1 MSVRSPTGRNS
12 PWMLAVILAV
22 APAGTSARAARTS
35 YSTADMAA
43 EAYVQ
48 GRLAV
53 ASGDYAA
60 AAERFGTALKADDD
74 AIARRRA
81 FDVAM
86 LAGDLKSASRL
97 AAQIDLG
104 ARSEQATAV
113 GDSILA
119 LARAAAAA
127 AAKDWRAFDAART
140 AFDAPGRGGESGQVL
155 GVLLNAWGKA
165 ARGDIDG
172 ALALADPDHG
182 TGIAASYL
190 REHRAHI
197 LSYGRRWQ
205 QAADAYQTL
214 VTAEGAGVARL
225 RLAAAGTA
233 LEAAPG
239 DPKAL
244 EKAILLVGEGPERD
258 PQLVEARRRLA
269 ADPRISG
276 RKLADLVDSPQE
288 GLALMFVRL
297 AADLGRERA
306 TGAAV
311 NFARLATLA
320 DPSLPDGWLL
330 TSDLLARASREGL
343 ALDALKSLPKGQPW
357 AELADARRVSIL
369 MAEGRLDEARAVL
382 APLLQRPDATVEDW
396 GRLAD
401 LERRSERYPDA
412 IAAYGRALALMP
424 SGQEALQ
431 AQLLFLR
438 GSARESAKDWAGA
451 EADLRR
457 AVELAPQNPLIL
469 NYLGYSLLD
478 RGKSMP
484 EARDLIARAYRIS
497 PENGA
502 IVDSM
507 GWAEHLLGNHEEAVG
522 LLEQARSAEPGDP
535 TVADHLGDA
544 LWKAGRRIE
553 ARHAWSAAA
562 ALSPEPVLAARIRR
576 KLDYGLDVAL
586 AVQ

>member
-1 MSVRSPTGRNS
+1 M
-12 PWMLAVILAV
+12 
-22 APAGTSARAARTS
+22 
-35 YSTADMAA
+35 
-43 EAYVQ
+43 
-48 GRLAV
+48 
-53 ASGDYAA
+53 
-60 AAERFGTALKADDD
+60 
-74 AIARRRA
+74 
-81 FDVAM
+81 
-86 LAGDLKSASRL
+86 
-97 AAQIDLG
+97 
-104 ARSEQATAV
+104 
-113 GDSILA
+113 
-119 LARAAAAA
+119 
-127 AAKDWRAFDAART
+127 
-140 AFDAPGRGGESGQVL
+140 
-155 GVLLNAWGKA
+155 
-165 ARGDIDG
+165 
-172 ALALADPDHG
+172 
-182 TGIAASYL
+182 
-190 REHRAHI
+190 
-197 LSYGRRWQ
+197 
-205 QAADAYQTL
+205 
-214 VTAEGAGVARL
+214 

-343 ALDALKSLPKGQPW
+343 ALDALKGLPKGQPW

-369 MAEGRLDEARAVL
+369 VAEGRLDEARAVL

-412 IAAYGRALALMP
+412 IAAYGRALALVP

-438 GSARESAKDWAGA
+438 GSARDSAKDWAGA